1 MSVCPGKARSCLAPA
16 LGAWCPCVLGARCPS
31 VWGQPPLPSLAVG
44 TEPLPPPRY
53 DIKGCSV
60 DRWAEPASAVVLKD
74 LNFEGK
80 SLVLGKAW
88 GARGGD
94 TATHGGGA
102 EAAPR
107 AAGSQR
113 PWLLRQLELDSRF
126 LEELR
131 VLDYSLLLAVRPPL
145 PDGFTAR

>member
-1 MSVCPGKARSCLAPA
+1 MGGSGGGHGDAR
-16 LGAWCPCVLGARCPS
+16 
-31 VWGQPPLPSLAVG
+31 
-44 TEPLPPPRY
+44 
-53 DIKGCSV
+53 
-60 DRWAEPASAVVLKD
+60 
-74 LNFEGK
+74 
-80 SLVLGKAW
+80 
-88 GARGGD
+88 
-94 TATHGGGA
+94 GGA

-145 PDGFTAR
+145 PDGLTAR